1 MNFIM
6 IQLWLVEIDLM
17 KAAILLIMR
26 QNVNLNVFNMIT
38 RINKAK
44 ILTKNI
50 SCDYNCKF
58 DGKKL
63 FQIKR
68 EVKTSIK
75 IRWM

>member
-1 MNFIM
+1 MT
-6 IQLWLVEIDLM
+6 QLWLIEIDLM
-17 KAAILLIMR
+17 KVAILLIMR

-50 SCDYNCKF
+50 SCDYKCKF

-68 EVKTSIK
+68 EVKTSTK

>member
-1 MNFIM
+1 
-6 IQLWLVEIDLM
+6 
-17 KAAILLIMR
+17 
-26 QNVNLNVFNMIT
+26 MIT

-50 SCDYNCKF
+50 SCDYKCKFDGKKLTKNISCDYKCKF

-75 IRWM
+75 IRWMWV

>member
-1 MNFIM
+1 M

-17 KAAILLIMR
+17 KVAILLIMR

-38 RINKAK
+38 RINEAK

-68 EVKTSIK
+68 EVKTSTK

>member
-68 EVKTSIK
+68 EVKTSTK

>member
-1 MNFIM
+1 
-6 IQLWLVEIDLM
+6 
-17 KAAILLIMR
+17 
-26 QNVNLNVFNMIT
+26 MIT
-38 RINKAK
+38 RINEAK

-68 EVKTSIK
+68 EVKTSTK
-75 IRWM
+75 IRWMWV

>member
-17 KAAILLIMR
+17 KVAILLIMR

-68 EVKTSIK
+68 EVKTSTK